1 MDITEYVETL
11 RQDLARTARA
21 MGPEIEQ
28 AAERL
33 GIALDSSV
41 RLALMDALSH
51 AAAEITNELDGIS
64 VEVRLQGREPAFV
77 VVGSGP
83 AAGRDDHRGDATA
96 IGTDDTTALALDD
109 EGVET
114 ARITLRLPDA
124 LKTRAEELAASRGQS
139 LNTWIVNAVRLSATP
154 GFTVNIGGS
163 WGQSNVGATGT
174 PGTSGP
180 GAPGPGAPGRNRSSN
195 KRVQG
200 WVR

>member
-1 MDITEYVETL
+1 MDITQYVDAL
-11 RQDLARTARA
+11 RQDLARAARA
-21 MGPEIEQ
+21 MGQETEQ

-33 GIALDSSV
+33 GVALDSSV

-51 AAAEITNELDGIS
+51 AAAEITNELDGVS

-83 AAGRDDHRGDATA
+83 APAAEDTTA
-96 IGTDDTTALALDD
+96 IVTDDTTALSLDD
-109 EGVET
+109 EGAET
-114 ARITLRLPDA
+114 ARITLRLPEV
-124 LKTRAEELAASRGQS
+124 LKARAEELAAKRGQS

-163 WGQSNVGATGT
+163 WGPT
-174 PGTSGP
+174 PPTP
-180 GAPGPGAPGRNRSSN
+180 PQPPMPPGPGAPGRNRSSN